1 MAKKSGLGKGLGA
14 ILSDK
19 YDSQALDIVPNSDDS
34 QIVELKIVDVEPN
47 KDQPRKEFDKE
58 RLDELEYS

>member
-19 YDSQALDIVPNSDDS
+19 YDSQALDIVPNSDD
-34 QIVELKIVDVEPN
+34 
-47 KDQPRKEFDKE
+47 
-58 RLDELEYS
+58 